1 MYNLLSQLFPHHR
14 SITGKGIDQAFQV
27 FQNIHPEF
35 TTESFPSGSDVFD
48 WTIPD
53 VWNINNAYIEH
64 ESGQRFCEFKV
75 NNLHVVSYSL
85 PVNTYLDKSELI
97 SYLYSRPD
105 LPSAIPY
112 VTSYYK
118 RTWGFCISHDQLCK
132 LPDGKYKVVIDSSFS
147 KGDLNLLHAYLPG
160 KTSSEIF
167 FSSYLCHPSMANN
180 ELSGPVVLSE
190 LLSFVKSLSNRY
202 YSYRFVLLPE
212 TIGSI
217 AFLSRYSSVLK
228 SSFDCGYN
236 LTCLGDNRAYS
247 IVKTRDSNS
256 ISDLSLEAAI
266 ANLPNFRSYSYLYR
280 GSDERQYN
288 SPGIDL
294 PVTTFCRSKF
304 SEYPEYHTS
313 LDNLSLVSESAL
325 QSSFD
330 VVRSIVSAFETGIFP
345 VAVNKCEPQ
354 LGKRGLYPNVSHIN
368 SQGEKN
374 RLIDHPTLRMD
385 LLAYADGRRSIFEL
399 CLLFDIPLSVLLV
412 ELQLLISE
420 NLITTR
426 FE

>member
-190 LLSFVKSLSNRY
+190 LLSFVKSLSNRH
-202 YSYRFVLLPE
+202 YSYRFVLLPKP
-212 TIGSI
+212 
-217 AFLSRYSSVLK
+217 LVL
-228 SSFDCGYN
+228 
-236 LTCLGDNRAYS
+236 
-247 IVKTRDSNS
+247 
-256 ISDLSLEAAI
+256 
-266 ANLPNFRSYSYLYR
+266 
-280 GSDERQYN
+280 
-288 SPGIDL
+288 
-294 PVTTFCRSKF
+294 
-304 SEYPEYHTS
+304 
-313 LDNLSLVSESAL
+313 
-325 QSSFD
+325 
-330 VVRSIVSAFETGIFP
+330 
-345 VAVNKCEPQ
+345 
-354 LGKRGLYPNVSHIN
+354 
-368 SQGEKN
+368 
-374 RLIDHPTLRMD
+374 
-385 LLAYADGRRSIFEL
+385 
-399 CLLFDIPLSVLLV
+399 
-412 ELQLLISE
+412 
-420 NLITTR
+420 
-426 FE
+426 